1 MNQSFTDGII
11 RTIRLCVP
19 GGNPDRLLP
28 PLRPRRESRPSPS
41 AHQPANLD
49 SSLTGLQ
56 FTSNIQDTVQ
66 FVKFTIS
73 DANIH
78 LAVGRGWLERQ
89 NSCNPQTLHRRRNRP
104 GRTRRTGD
112 NPCLEPGYGRLRPHR
127 RSSRRAIIPKR
138 PGIGRSR
145 LQTKHERYSS
155 ETQRR
160 SPPHSHLVRPR
171 PSPYSH
177 STLGTHAP
185 GDTPETPPPAQ
196 TSPAAESAAP
206 RTAR

>member
-1 MNQSFTDGII
+1 MQAANSG
-11 RTIRLCVP
+11 
-19 GGNPDRLLP
+19 
-28 PLRPRRESRPSPS
+28 
-41 AHQPANLD
+41 HQPANLD

-56 FTSNIQDTVQ
+56 FTSNIQDTVW

-89 NSCNPQTLHRRRNRP
+89 NSCNPQTLPRRRNPP

-127 RSSRRAIIPKR
+127 RSSSRAIIPKR
-138 PGIGRSR
+138 PGIERRR

-155 ETQRR
+155 KTQRR
-160 SPPHSHLVRPR
+160 SPPHSHLARPR
-171 PSPYSH
+171 SSRPIL
-177 STLGTHAP
+177 STLGTPAP
-185 GDTPETPPPAQ
+185 VERQKLCPRRKLLRQP
-196 TSPAAESAAP
+196 ESAAP